1 MCNKFYIIVNI
12 FIKDLYYFQII
23 FPKQHR
29 TNYLFEFEL
38 NDNSKDS
45 FIIKKNGNID
55 NVGVVKDFND
65 KDTKTLSKSKKGK
78 KNSNL
83 FIKKY
88 HTIKERLKT
97 NCNKVIQNV
106 LKNIEEM
113 KKEIK
118 KLKRRPS
125 TLISEEKSINVKF
138 VSADQKVFFSLSCK
152 SNDKFYIIE
161 SLLYDRYPEYIE
173 YENYFL
179 VNGNK
184 LNRNKTLQE
193 NHIRDNDTIVL
204 NIYDF

>member
-1 MCNKFYIIVNI
+1 
-12 FIKDLYYFQII
+12 
-23 FPKQHR
+23 
-29 TNYLFEFEL
+29 
-38 NDNSKDS
+38 
-45 FIIKKNGNID
+45 
-55 NVGVVKDFND
+55 
-65 KDTKTLSKSKKGK
+65 
-78 KNSNL
+78 
-83 FIKKY
+83 
-88 HTIKERLKT
+88 
-97 NCNKVIQNV
+97 V

-118 KLKRRPS
+118 KLKDRPS
-125 TLISEEKSINVKF
+125 TLSSEDNLISVTF